1 MDIKKLCLD
10 LVYCNTENEIVK
22 ILNKYGFWNSHKD
35 WHSYGDTENNFAT
48 IGNQQTKPE
57 AALVEKLINSVDA
70 MLTSKCLERKINPE
84 GRDAPK
90 SMKNAL
96 IKFFNIY
103 DGKLT
108 NLSSAERGRLA
119 ENICLVATGT
129 KANPSYTIIDKG
141 EGQSA
146 KEMPNTILSIG
157 KSNKLRIPFVQG
169 KFNMGG
175 TGVFRFCGKSN
186 MQLVISKRN
195 PNITIY
201 ENDETGNKWS
211 FTIIRRIDPGER
223 FRNSVYKYLA
233 PNGEIL
239 SFEGKKLP
247 LLPSDYPNPFGNNL
261 EWGTFI
267 KLYEYQMIGL
277 KTNILFDLYNKLSLL
292 MPTIALPVRLYE
304 RRKGYTGHTYE
315 TTLSGLTI
323 RLDEDRRENL
333 EEGFP
338 TSLSFS
344 AMGEKMK
351 ASIYVFK
358 LNQSK
363 KYTKN
368 EGIVFVINGQTHG
381 YLTKSFFS
389 RQSVGMGYLTES
401 ILVMIDCSSFTKRS
415 KEDLFMN
422 SRDRLCSV
430 ELRAEIEKNIEYILR
445 THPGLK
451 ELRER
456 RRREA
461 LEGKLKDSKP
471 LADVIEKIIKK
482 SPTLSKLF
490 IDGIR
495 LPNPFKLKKVKGGDK
510 YRGKEFPTYFK
521 LIEKC
526 SKLEPK
532 LCPINWRFRV
542 QYQTDAENE
551 YFNRDKEPG
560 NFILEESNE
569 EIQNYTLNLWNG
581 RATLTV
587 ELPGNSK
594 INDLLFFKSSIID
607 ISKTEALE
615 DEFYVRIK
623 KEEGKSRGVI
633 GKRKPPQTKDEGE
646 EVEKSTY
653 LALPNVREVRKE
665 EWMEPYL
672 CFNKESSL
680 KVIDNGEKGYDFFI
694 NMDNIH
700 LLTELKI
707 FSSEKDEKLL
717 NSRYKYG
724 MVLIG
729 IALLN
734 ESRSKKEE
742 NLDSEDNEDIFSK
755 IIYVTKVISPVLLPM
770 ISSLGGDLE
779 IEKNLV
785 SYEEE

>member
-1 MDIKKLCLD
+1 MNLKNFCMDLA
-10 LVYCNTENEIVK
+10 YSNTENKVIK
-22 ILNKYGFWNSHKD
+22 ILDKYGYWNSQKD
-35 WHSYGDTENNFAT
+35 WRSYGDTENNFAT

-57 AALVEKLINSVDA
+57 AALVEKIINSVDA
-70 MLTSKCLERKINPE
+70 MLTSKCLEEKINPE
-84 GRDAPK
+84 GRNAPK
-90 SMKNAL
+90 NMRDAL
-96 IKFFNIY
+96 IKYFKIY

-108 NLSSAERGRLA
+108 NLSSLERGKLA
-119 ENICLVATGT
+119 ENICLVATGS
-129 KANPSYTIIDKG
+129 KINPSYTIVDKG
-141 EGQSA
+141 EGQSP
-146 KEMPNTILSIG
+146 KELPNTILSIG
-157 KSNKLRIPFVQG
+157 RSNKLRIPFVQG

-195 PNITIY
+195 PNIAIY
-201 ENDETGNKWS
+201 ENDKTGNEWG
-211 FTIIRRIDPGER
+211 FTVIRRIDPGKN
-223 FRNSVYKYLA
+223 FRNSIYKYLA
-233 PNGEIL
+233 PNGKIL
-239 SFEGKKLP
+239 SFESKKLP
-247 LLPSDYPNPFGNNL
+247 LLPSYYPNPFGNNL

-277 KTNILFDLYNKLSLL
+277 KTNILFDLYNKLSIL

-304 RRKGYTGHTYE
+304 RRKGYIGHTYE

-351 ASIYVFK
+351 ASIYAFK

-389 RQSVGMGYLTES
+389 RKSVGMGYLADS

-422 SRDRLCSV
+422 SRDRLCSG

-461 LEGKLKDSKP
+461 LEGKLEDSKP

-495 LPNPFKLKKVKGGDK
+495 LPNPFKLKKVKGGNK
-510 YRGKEFPTYFK
+510 YQGKKFPTYFK
-521 LIEKC
+521 LTEKYL
-526 SKLEPK
+526 KLEPK
-532 LCPINWRFRV
+532 LCPINRRFRV

-551 YFNRDKEPG
+551 YFNRDNEPG
-560 NFILEESNE
+560 SFILEENDK

-581 RATLTV
+581 RGTLTV
-587 ELPGNSK
+587 ELPEKSRV
-594 INDLLFFKSSIID
+594 NDLLFFKSSVID

-615 DEFYVRIK
+615 DKFYIRII
-623 KEEGKSRGVI
+623 KEEGKSKGEA

-653 LALPNVREVRKE
+653 LALPNVREIRKE
-665 EWMEPYL
+665 DWLEPYL
-672 CFNKESSL
+672 CFNKESAL
-680 KVIDNGEKGYDFFI
+680 RVINNGEKGYDFFI
-694 NMDNIH
+694 NIDNIH
-700 LLTELKI
+700 LLTEQKI
-707 FSSEKDEKLL
+707 LSSENDEQLL

-742 NLDSEDNEDIFSK
+742 NLDSEDSEDIFSK
-755 IIYVTKVISPVLLPM
+755 IIYVTKVISPILLPM

-779 IEKNLV
+779 IEKNLT